1 MEFQFLT
8 TGDVAK
14 ECGVSKVTV
23 LRWIQKG
30 LLKATKLP
38 SGHNRVLIEELKSFK
53 KSLGT

>member
-23 LRWIQKG
+23 LRWIEQG

-38 SGHNRVLIEELKSFK
+38 LGHNRILMEELERFK
-53 KSLGT
+53 KSLGI